1 MCQCVAVSKSFW
13 HSVYFLV
20 WYPNRFTFLH
30 MDSSKYYREELK
42 RFATKTRDF
51 RFGFVEFSKSLWL
64 KIIQSICVQCTQT
77 RIHILCGWCGCVM
90 AYTFN
95 LQFYENNCVLFSVH
109 FDCEYAKFLTHTHK
123 GESLKLELD
132 FGLLLLLL
140 LLLLLMLVL
149 SSKNYKWMYGNEKH
163 QHNSSLISFH
173 FISFCDG
180 VCVWF
185 VWNKL
190 LAKYITHAH
199 THLHARNMCSNVSR
213 SEVGRMKMLKDL
225 KFFGWAIRR
234 KLIWKWTVY
243 ECKST

>member
-30 MDSSKYYREELK
+30 KDSSKYYREELK

-95 LQFYENNCVLFSVH
+95 LQFYENNCVLFSAFWLWIRKI
-109 FDCEYAKFLTHTHK
+109 FDTHTQRRIS
-123 GESLKLELD
+123 EARAWFRSAAAAAIITIIDVSSEFQELQMD
-132 FGLLLLLL
+132 
-140 LLLLLMLVL
+140 VR
-149 SSKNYKWMYGNEKH
+149 KWETPTQFISH
-163 QHNSSLISFH
+163 FISFH
-173 FISFCDG
+173 FILWWS
-180 VCVWF
+180 VC
-185 VWNKL
+185 L
-190 LAKYITHAH
+190 
-199 THLHARNMCSNVSR
+199 
-213 SEVGRMKMLKDL
+213 
-225 KFFGWAIRR
+225 IRV
-234 KLIWKWTVY
+234 K
-243 ECKST
+243 